1 MARCIRGGS
10 LYKRHQYANAIT
22 EVDGVT
28 VSKIVCKAC
37 GKEQLGS
44 IITFEGSTEIAL
56 DNGTEVL

>member
-44 IITFEGSTEIAL
+44 IITHSKSQQK
-56 DNGTEVL
+56 

>member
-37 GKEQLGS
+37 GKEVLGS